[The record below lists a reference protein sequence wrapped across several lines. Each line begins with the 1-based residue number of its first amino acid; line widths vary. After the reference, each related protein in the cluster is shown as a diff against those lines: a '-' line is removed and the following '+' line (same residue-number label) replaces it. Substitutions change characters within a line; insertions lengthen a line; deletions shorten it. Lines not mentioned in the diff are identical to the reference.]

1 MHAVTAYV
9 TEPWEWKFTIRYIVF
24 ATNGK
29 QTEVITTPRKLKIP
43 DKIKAFFRERALV
56 AITVATEFGAS
67 VQPLTNTA
75 IETRIADGI
84 VVRKALSMEVLLYD
98 S

>member
-1 MHAVTAYV
+1 MEIYHSIYRICNEREANRGYHNSEKVENT
-9 TEPWEWKFTIRYIVF
+9 RQ
-24 ATNGK
+24 N
-29 QTEVITTPRKLKIP
+29 QS
-43 DKIKAFFRERALV
+43 FFRERALV